1 MLKDLDRLIDEGY
14 VSRRRHPSEN
24 LYILN
29 YTPKTQYE
37 RLWNDTT
44 VACRGLVVDGYGTV
58 RARCFRKFF
67 NYEEV
72 SSEVEA
78 RLSSSMPFRAH
89 EKLDG
94 SLGILYWIGDEPYV
108 ATRGSFESPQALKA
122 CDILRSRPRPGLKK
136 NLTYLLEIIY
146 PGNRICVD
154 YGRREDLVLL
164 AAMDTE
170 SGEEVVVSD
179 APFTYAEELPI
190 GADFSSAKAMNIPN
204 REGFVVRFDDG
215 YRFKI
220 KFEEYVRLHSMIFSV
235 SSRTIWNCLKEGE
248 DIPLDALPDEV
259 YRWVERE
266 KSQLESAYASL
277 IGSAEEAFS
286 SLRGL
291 DRREFARRALEYKY
305 SSLLFAMLDGKPHE
319 QMVWKMIEP
328 DYRTPFNEKIQEG
341 TEG

>member
-1 MLKDLDRLIDEGY
+1 MDRLVEEGY
-14 VSRRRHPSEN
+14 ISRRRHPSED

-37 RLWNDTT
+37 RFWNETT
-44 VACRGLVVDGYGTV
+44 TACRGLVVDGSGTV

-67 NYEEV
+67 NYDEV
-72 SSEVEA
+72 SSEVDR
-78 RLSSSMPFRAH
+78 RLSSSLPFRAY

-94 SLGILYWIGDEPYV
+94 SLGILYWIGDEPFV
-108 ATRGSFESPQALKA
+108 ATRGSFESPQAVRASEMLK
-122 CDILRSRPRPGLKK
+122 SRPRPGLRKD
-136 NLTYLLEIIY
+136 LTYLLEIIY

-154 YGRREDLVLL
+154 YGGREDLVLL

-170 SGEEVVVSD
+170 SGEEVEVSD
-179 APFTYAEELPI
+179 APFPVAEEMSLGP
-190 GADFSSAKAMNIPN
+190 DFSAVKSMNAPN

-235 SSRTIWNCLKEGE
+235 STRTIWRCLKEGE

-266 KSQLESAYASL
+266 KSFMESEHARL
-277 IGSAEEAFS
+277 VGLAEETFM
-286 SLRGL
+286 GL
-291 DRREFARRALEYKY
+291 KGLERREFARRALEYKY

-319 QMVWKMIEP
+319 QMVWKMLEP
-328 DYRTPFNEKIQEG
+328 DHRTPFNEKIQEG
-341 TEG
+341 AEGRT